1 MSRFFYSLVLI
12 SVISIYLKKI
22 EYVLKNSINLKVQ
35 IINALVSL
43 MDINAPSDA
52 SLQKKKMFFYIYTP
66 NFWWLF
72 DFLN

>member
-22 EYVLKNSINLKVQ
+22 ESVLKNSINLKVQ
-35 IINALVSL
+35 IIDALVSL

-52 SLQKKKMFFYIYTP
+52 SLQKKKKNFYIYTP
-66 NFWWLF
+66 NF
-72 DFLN
+72 

>member
-1 MSRFFYSLVLI
+1 
-12 SVISIYLKKI
+12 
-22 EYVLKNSINLKVQ
+22 
-35 IINALVSL
+35 

-52 SLQKKKMFFYIYTP
+52 SLQKKKIFFYIYTP